1 VGDALNTPMNRSHA
15 QELRT
20 DRVLT
25 FESQS
30 ARASFWAGLQRRQA
44 QQQQEQMDEDVS
56 SISEGSLKSN
66 TTFATANIEEATLE
80 SAAPAQPG
88 EATLA
93 GLGEGGIAPPPVTR

>member
-1 VGDALNTPMNRSHA
+1 MNRSHA
-15 QELRT
+15 QELRD

-30 ARASFWAGLQRRQA
+30 ARASFWARLQR
-44 QQQQEQMDEDVS
+44 QQQEQETEQMDEEVA
-56 SISEGSLKSN
+56 SISEGSLHSN
-66 TTFATANIEEATLE
+66 TQFATANISEATLE

-93 GLGEGGIAPPPVTR
+93 NLGEGGIAPPPPPVH